1 MFTRENG
8 EQPSSNEGRSDRA
21 LVPAVAKA
29 FRVLEALSE
38 SGEPL
43 GVSELA
49 RRLSMGKSTVHG
61 LLTTLD
67 TLGII
72 DAANGGRRYRIG
84 RGLHALASRS
94 AGSID
99 LRTSA
104 RSRLES
110 LAGTT
115 GQTAFLGVPNRD
127 TVTILDMAHGRPAM
141 SVSAPVGSTIPLLA
155 GAVGKTLLAAWPEPR
170 RDAFLKGRELPRFT
184 RRSLTDPQRYRAA
197 VRRAAE
203 RGFAV
208 DVDEY
213 VDGIHAAAA
222 AIVGSGGEPVGVL
235 WVAGFARHMDDK
247 ALDEIAKSVALAARE
262 IGALL

>member
-1 MFTRENG
+1 MFNRENG
-8 EQPSSNEGRSDRA
+8 EPPSSNEGRSERS

-29 FRVLEALSE
+29 FKVLEALSD

-49 RRLSMGKSTVHG
+49 RRLGMGKSTVHG

-67 TLGII
+67 ALGII

-94 AGSID
+94 AGSVD
-99 LRTSA
+99 LRASA

-110 LAGTT
+110 LAAKT
-115 GQTAFLGVPNRD
+115 GQTAFLGVPNRE

-141 SVSAPVGSTIPLLA
+141 SISAPVGSSIPLLA
-155 GAVGKTLLAAWPEPR
+155 GAVGKAVLAAWPEAR
-170 RDAFLKGRELPRFT
+170 RDAFLHGRELPRFT
-184 RRSLTDPQRYRAA
+184 RRTLTEPQRYRGA

-222 AIVGSGGEPVGVL
+222 AIVGGSGDPVGVI
-235 WVAGFARHMDDK
+235 WVAGFAQHMDDK

>member
-1 MFTRENG
+1 MFNRENG
-8 EQPSSNEGRSDRA
+8 ETPPSNAGRSERS

-29 FRVLEALSE
+29 FKVLEALSD

-49 RRLSMGKSTVHG
+49 RRLGMGKSTVHG

-67 TLGII
+67 ALGII

-94 AGSID
+94 SGGFD
-99 LRTSA
+99 LRASA

-110 LAGTT
+110 LAAQT

-141 SVSAPVGSTIPLLA
+141 SISAPVGSSIPLLA
-155 GAVGKTLLAAWPEPR
+155 GAVGKAILATWSEKQ
-170 RDAFLKGRELPRFT
+170 RDAFLSGRDLPRFT
-184 RRSLTDPQRYRAA
+184 RRTLTDPQRYRAA

-222 AIVGSGGEPVGVL
+222 AIVGSGGEPVAVL

-247 ALDEIAKSVALAARE
+247 ALDVIAKSVALAARE

>member
-1 MFTRENG
+1 MFNRENG
-8 EQPSSNEGRSDRA
+8 EPASSNDSRSERA

-29 FRVLEALSE
+29 FKVLEALSD

-49 RRLSMGKSTVHG
+49 RRLGMGKSTVHG

-94 AGSID
+94 TGSID
-99 LRTSA
+99 LRTTA

-115 GQTAFLGVPNRD
+115 GQTAFLGVPNRE
-127 TVTILDMAHGRPAM
+127 TVTILDMVHGRPTM
-141 SVSAPVGSTIPLLA
+141 SISAPVGSSIPLLA
-155 GAVGKTLLAAWPEPR
+155 GAVGKAVLAAWTEPR
-170 RDAFLKGRELPRFT
+170 RDAFLLGRELPRFT
-184 RRSLTDPQRYRAA
+184 RRTLTDPQRYRAA
-197 VRRAAE
+197 ASPPSDRSRVE
-203 RGFAV
+203 RPRF
-208 DVDEY
+208 
-213 VDGIHAAAA
+213 
-222 AIVGSGGEPVGVL
+222 S
-235 WVAGFARHMDDK
+235 
-247 ALDEIAKSVALAARE
+247 
-262 IGALL
+262 

>member
-8 EQPSSNEGRSDRA
+8 ESPSSNGGRSERA

-29 FRVLEALSE
+29 FKVLEALSD

-49 RRLSMGKSTVHG
+49 RRLGMGKSTVHG

-67 TLGII
+67 ALGVI
-72 DAANGGRRYRIG
+72 DATNGGRRYRIG

-99 LRTSA
+99 LRASA
-104 RSRLES
+104 RSHLES
-110 LAGTT
+110 LAATT

-127 TVTILDMAHGRPAM
+127 TVTILDMAHGLPAM
-141 SVSAPVGSTIPLLA
+141 SVSAPVGSSIPLLA
-155 GAVGKTLLAAWPEPR
+155 GAVGKAVLAAWHEER
-170 RDAFLKGRELPRFT
+170 RNTYLSEHDLPRFT
-184 RRSLTDPQRYRAA
+184 RRTLTDPQRYRAA
-197 VRRAAE
+197 VRRATD

-213 VDGIHAAAA
+213 IDGIHAAAA
-222 AIVGSGGEPVGVL
+222 AIVGNSGEPVGVL

-247 ALDEIAKSVALAARE
+247 ALDEIAKSVSLAARE